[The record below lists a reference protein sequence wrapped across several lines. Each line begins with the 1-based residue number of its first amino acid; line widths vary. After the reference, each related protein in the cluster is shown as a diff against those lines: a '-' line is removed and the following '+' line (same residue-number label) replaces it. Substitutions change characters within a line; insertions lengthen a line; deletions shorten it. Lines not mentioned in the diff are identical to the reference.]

1 MASKDGVSS
10 KVLRTSPLIGGD
22 SEVLKD
28 EYNLEQDTEHFKQ
41 SLFADNDDE
50 DDVNGDGNRSRKDR
64 GSDFLKV
71 YKEST
76 DEPSQAQEEEGGIK
90 DGQVKFKRD
99 APEEERELKMPGE
112 AVENQPVIQELSSTV
127 FSDQKGGAQNVS

>member
-28 EYNLEQDTEHFKQ
+28 EYNLEHDTEHLKQ
-41 SLFADNDDE
+41 NLFADNDDE
-50 DDVNGDGNRSRKDR
+50 DDVNGDGSSRKKDR

-71 YKEST
+71 YKEGT
-76 DEPSQAQEEEGGIK
+76 DEPSQAQEEDGIK

-127 FSDQKGGAQNVS
+127 FSDQKGGELNAA